1 MTIDRFN
8 VALGTSPE
16 ETACVIALLNN
27 QGELFL
33 FAYRDDA
40 QSRRSMLYH
49 LWQTALNVE
58 LDFSFDNAIA
68 AGKIIKEQQNE
79 RHEASDNL

>member
-16 ETACVIALLNN
+16 ETACVIALLND

-33 FAYRDDA
+33 FVYRDDA
-40 QSRRSMLYH
+40 QSRHSMLYH

-58 LDFSFDNAIA
+58 LDFGFDNAIA

-79 RHEASDNL
+79 RNETTDDL